1 MATLNT
7 SVLLSVVLQICV
19 NVTVK
24 RVCDTGCRYSY
35 IYLLYCL
42 AHSIKSIFMSFNS
55 GRSNMLSPDNVFL
68 AVKPVDMRLVYRHTH
83 AVYTG

>member
-1 MATLNT
+1 MAALNT

-24 RVCDTGCRYSY
+24 RICDMGCRYSY

-42 AHSIKSIFMSFNS
+42 AHSIKRIFYEF
-55 GRSNMLSPDNVFL
+55 
-68 AVKPVDMRLVYRHTH
+68 
-83 AVYTG
+83 